1 MNFGVI
7 LVDKIQTSFLPHV
20 ETIEHRN
27 LCYIECQPSLA
38 NCKPTFA
45 IREWYQKTPRTG
57 PHLLFATSHHQN
69 SSHFFSARLDEKLDR
84 RAFYLIFYQFSI
96 TISKFESTSALHVL
110 YTRVE
115 SWYNPLSWRNDL
127 ESWSWI
133 TISKCRV
140 CSFTVSISQWSST
153 RWFNGRQ
160 NF

>member
-1 MNFGVI
+1 MI

-84 RAFYLIFYQFSI
+84 RAFYLIF
-96 TISKFESTSALHVL
+96 STSFQLRYRNSSRLPL

-127 ESWSWI
+127 ESWSR
-133 TISKCRV
+133 CRV

>member
-1 MNFGVI
+1 MSTELGKLQPNVCHSRMVSENASYRAPLAF
-7 LVDKIQTSFLPHV
+7 
-20 ETIEHRN
+20 RN
-27 LCYIECQPSLA
+27 EPSS
-38 NCKPTFA
+38 KFVP
-45 IREWYQKTPRTG
+45 
-57 PHLLFATSHHQN
+57 
-69 SSHFFSARLDEKLDR
+69 FFSARLDEKLDR

-153 RWFNGRQ
+153 AWFNGRSYYTIFCLI
-160 NF
+160 NSFSKKLHFIGI